1 MKKIIDDRGRL
12 FGKISVIDLVVIA
25 VIIVLAAAAYTKF
38 NVIENTA
45 TTTKTVATRYTV
57 LVKNSRQ
64 TTADMLRPGDRFF
77 TENGLAAGTVA
88 SVEVSPATAVSA
100 VLDGTYAVG
109 KIEGR
114 IDMTLTLDAQCS
126 VTNGRYYVERTYELN
141 VNNEQKYRTKYADF
155 SGTILSIT
163 TVGDADNG

>member
-1 MKKIIDDRGRL
+1 MKKIIDENGRL
-12 FGKISVIDLVVIA
+12 FGKISVLDLVVIA
-25 VIIVLAAAAYTKF
+25 VIIALAAAAYTKF
-38 NVIENTA
+38 NVLETTA
-45 TTTKTVATRYTV
+45 TTTKTVPTRYTV

-64 TTADMLRPGDRFF
+64 TTADMLRAGDKFF

-88 SVEVSPATAVSA
+88 AVDVAPATVVSP

-109 KIEGR
+109 TIEGR
-114 IDMTLTLDAQCS
+114 VDITLTLDAQCS
-126 VTNGRYYVERTYELN
+126 VTNGRYYVERTVELN

-163 TVGDADNG
+163 PVGDTDNG